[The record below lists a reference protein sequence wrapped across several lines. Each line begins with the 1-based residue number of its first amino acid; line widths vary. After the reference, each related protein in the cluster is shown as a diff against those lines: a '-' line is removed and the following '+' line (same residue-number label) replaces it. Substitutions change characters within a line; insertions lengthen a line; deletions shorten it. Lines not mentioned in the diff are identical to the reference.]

1 MKSNGARKRS
11 GCNDAK
17 KRKQRQ
23 MVDASLFARRSFV
36 HMLRACPPRRFTFPT
51 IQSAPI
57 HVVTAAI
64 VNERDKR
71 LFMQRRSG
79 TTRYP
84 GTGERRAVC
93 CSRTNLWQ
101 GLFRRARRGARTK
114 HLRRFPFDYVY
125 CHDEPSIVTGQITRV
140 RCLYVSSEAVVGP
153 YQVLADA
160 VAGFDW
166 VTAEELE
173 G

>member
-1 MKSNGARKRS
+1 MSS
-11 GCNDAK
+11 
-17 KRKQRQ
+17 
-23 MVDASLFARRSFV
+23 
-36 HMLRACPPRRFTFPT
+36 TT
-51 IQSAPI
+51 IHLPNNPIAPI
-57 HVVTAAI
+57 QVVTAAI

-84 GTGERRAVC
+84 WHWGTPGGALYEDEPW
-93 CSRTNLWQ
+93 WQ
-101 GLFRRARRGARTK
+101 GLFRELGEE
-114 HLRRFPFDYVY
+114 HGLSIVGGIPFDYVY
-125 CHDEPSIVTGQITRV
+125 SHDKPSIVTGQITRV

-173 G
+173 RLTPLTPADEANREKLIALIR

>member
-1 MKSNGARKRS
+1 MSS
-11 GCNDAK
+11 
-17 KRKQRQ
+17 
-23 MVDASLFARRSFV
+23 
-36 HMLRACPPRRFTFPT
+36 TT
-51 IQSAPI
+51 IHLPNNPISPI

-84 GTGERRAVC
+84 WHWGTPGGALYEDEGV
-93 CSRTNLWQ
+93 WE
-101 GLFRRARRGARTK
+101 GLFRELNEEHGVRVVRQ
-114 HLRRFPFDYVY
+114 LPFDYVY
-125 CHDEPSIVTGQITRV
+125 CHDEPSVITGQITRV
-140 RCLYVSSEAVVGP
+140 RCLYVLSEAIVGP

-173 G
+173 RLTPLTPADEANREKLIALIR

>member
-1 MKSNGARKRS
+1 MFSA
-11 GCNDAK
+11 
-17 KRKQRQ
+17 
-23 MVDASLFARRSFV
+23 
-36 HMLRACPPRRFTFPT
+36 T
-51 IQSAPI
+51 IHLPNNPIAPI

-84 GTGERRAVC
+84 WHWGTPG
-93 CSRTNLWQ
+93 
-101 GLFRRARRGARTK
+101 GALYEDESAWIA
-114 HLRRFPFDYVY
+114 LRRELREEHGVRVVGQLPFDYVY
-125 CHDEPSIVTGQITRV
+125 CHDEPSVITGQVTRV

-173 G
+173 RLTPLTPADEANREKLIALIR